1 MPPGT
6 TSKRRWTSQRVIH
19 QKGVGQVSVQYVRH
33 QKGVGQV
40 SVQYIKKA
48 LDKSACNT
56 TSKRRWTSQRTT
68 LDKSACNARHRIS
81 LANRHAETSS
91 THHRDR
97 STDDGSHLR
106 PSSTFTP
113 GEQEKRRWTSPKYT
127 NAQRSV
133 TVIHSPTDMPRRAAL
148 TTVAAATPATES
160 LPDGTAGGTDVQGE
174 QPYIDKVK
182 EERFT
187 RPTSRKTKPNN
198 VVKKRPKTKNATRSL
213 KKRAFDPSDIIKGQ
227 RGIPVK
233 KSTTLS
239 SLVRSVWWGKKPLL
253 ELLRKSVQLM
263 DGQFLNKRTTLL
275 SLMRNVPMAKKPL
288 VDVIVNKML

>member
-1 MPPGT
+1 MPRRVALT
-6 TSKRRWTSQRVIH
+6 TVTEAATTDPIFH
-19 QKGVGQVSVQYVRH
+19 QPS
-33 QKGVGQV
+33 
-40 SVQYIKKA
+40 
-48 LDKSACNT
+48 T
-56 TSKRRWTSQRTT
+56 T
-68 LDKSACNARHRIS
+68 
-81 LANRHAETSS
+81 
-91 THHRDR
+91 
-97 STDDGSHLR
+97 
-106 PSSTFTP
+106 FMP
-113 GEQEKRRWTSPKYT
+113 GEQEKSQWTSPKYT

-148 TTVAAATPATES
+148 TTVAAAT
-160 LPDGTAGGTDVQGE
+160 QGE
-174 QPYIDKVK
+174 KPYLDKVK

-233 KSTTLS
+233 KSTTLR

-253 ELLRKSVQLM
+253 ELLRKSVKLM
-263 DGQFLNKRTTLL
+263 DGQILNKRTTLL
-275 SLMRNVPMAKKPL
+275 SLVRSMPMAKKPL

>member
-1 MPPGT
+1 MGGAAGYDVKKALDKSACNTSKRRWTSQRAIRT
-6 TSKRRWTSQRVIH
+6 TSKRRWTSQRAIH
-19 QKGVGQVSVQYVRH
+19 QKGVGQVSVQ
-33 QKGVGQV
+33 
-40 SVQYIKKA
+40 
-48 LDKSACNT
+48 
-56 TSKRRWTSQRTT
+56 RWTSQRAT
-68 LDKSACNARHRIS
+68 LDTVIHS
-81 LANRHAETSS
+81 LTDMPRRVALTTVTEAPTTDPIFHQPS
-91 THHRDR
+91 T
-97 STDDGSHLR
+97 
-106 PSSTFTP
+106 TFTP

-233 KSTTLS
+233 KSTTLR

>member
-1 MPPGT
+1 MPRRVALT
-6 TSKRRWTSQRVIH
+6 TVTEAATTDPIFH
-19 QKGVGQVSVQYVRH
+19 QPS
-33 QKGVGQV
+33 
-40 SVQYIKKA
+40 
-48 LDKSACNT
+48 T
-56 TSKRRWTSQRTT
+56 T
-68 LDKSACNARHRIS
+68 
-81 LANRHAETSS
+81 
-91 THHRDR
+91 
-97 STDDGSHLR
+97 
-106 PSSTFTP
+106 FMP
-113 GEQEKRRWTSPKYT
+113 GEQEKSHWTSPKYT

-174 QPYIDKVK
+174 QPYLDKVK

-213 KKRAFDPSDIIKGQ
+213 KKRAFDTSDIIKGQ

-233 KSTTLS
+233 KSTTLR

-253 ELLRKSVQLM
+253 ELLRKSVKLM
-263 DGQFLNKRTTLL
+263 DGQILNKRTTLL
-275 SLMRNVPMAKKPL
+275 SLVRSMPMAKKPL